1 MEQYLERGAGILLH
15 ISSVPSPYGIGTF
28 GEEAYKIVDK
38 MTDACQK
45 YWQVLPL
52 GPTSYGDSPYAS
64 FSAFAGNPYFID
76 LDMLIKEGLITKEYV
91 ESFRWDYEDDMVDY
105 GAIYTSRFEVLRKAF
120 KNSRHTESDQ
130 YIEFEKEN
138 EFWLDDYALYMS
150 CKNHFQN
157 VSWQEWDEDIK
168 CRKPEAVER
177 YSELLKDDVAF
188 WKFCQYKF
196 YCQWERL
203 KNYANEKGIQIIGDI
218 PIYVAL
224 DSADVWVNTEL
235 FQMDKDLK
243 PKKVAGVP
251 PDAFSAMG
259 QRWGNPLYDWEKIE
273 ETDFAW
279 WRKRMEASAKLYDVI
294 RIDHFIG
301 IVKYYMIPA
310 EDLDARNGTYNNGP
324 GMKLINIM
332 NEAVGDKKIIAEDLG
347 VLMPEVED
355 VLEKSGYPGMKV
367 MEFAFDGNRKN
378 DHLPYFW
385 TANTVAYGGT
395 HDNDTL
401 MGYYSSLQS
410 WELGYIKEFLK
421 VQNGGL
427 EDIVDELFRTA
438 YASVAN
444 IVIFQLQDVLKVGN
458 RGRMNLPSSMGTN
471 WRWRMKKEQFGEKE
485 IERLRYLCDIYG
497 RC

>member
-1 MEQYLERGAGILLH
+1 MEQYLERGAGILFH
-15 ISSVPSPYGIGTF
+15 ISSIPSPYGIGTF

-38 MTDACQK
+38 MAEACQK

-76 LDMLIKEGLITKEYV
+76 LDMLIKEGLLTREYV
-91 ESFRWDYEDDMVDY
+91 ESFRWNYEDDMVDY
-105 GAIYTSRFEVLRKAF
+105 GTIYAARFEVLRKAF
-120 KNSRHTESDQ
+120 ANSRHTEDDG
-130 YIEFEKEN
+130 YAGFEKDN

-157 VSWQEWDEDIK
+157 VSWQEWDDDIK
-168 CRKPEAVER
+168 FRKPEAIEK
-177 YSELLKDDVAF
+177 YSELLEDDIAF

-196 YCQWERL
+196 FCQWDKL
-203 KNYANEKGIQIIGDI
+203 KTYANKKGLQVIGDI

-224 DSADVWVNTEL
+224 DSADVWVNTDL
-235 FQMDKDLK
+235 FQMDKDLN

-251 PDAFSAMG
+251 PDAFSATG
-259 QRWGNPLYDWEKIE
+259 QRWGNPLYDWKKMEK
-273 ETDFAW
+273 TDFAW

-310 EDLDARNGTYNNGP
+310 KDEDARNGTYDKGP
-324 GMKLINIM
+324 GMKLIKAI
-332 NEAVGDKKIIAEDLG
+332 NESVGKKKIIAEDLG

-355 VLEKSGYPGMKV
+355 VLKKSGYPGMKV
-367 MEFAFDGNRKN
+367 LEFAFDGNRKN

-401 MGYYSSLQS
+401 MGYYSALQS

-421 VQNGGL
+421 VQNGSL

-444 IVIFQLQDVLKVGN
+444 VVIFQMQDILKVGN

-471 WRWRMKKEQFGEKE
+471 WMWRMKKNQFGAREV
-485 IERLRYLCDIYG
+485 ERLRYLCDIYG
-497 RC
+497 R